1 MSRREFSRLLDE
13 DPLRAGQLAREGLAR
28 DPQAVLFEEAY
39 LNTLGYERLNQR
51 QGDKAIEVLRLN
63 ADAHPASA
71 NAMDSLSEA
80 LELIG
85 RHAAALEA
93 AERALSLLPGDQSVP
108 APQRKAL
115 EDALRTRIGR
125 LKKQERPGP

>member
-1 MSRREFSRLLDE
+1 M
-13 DPLRAGQLAREGLAR
+13 RAT
-28 DPQAVLFEEAY
+28 V
-39 LNTLGYERLNQR
+39 
-51 QGDKAIEVLRLN
+51 GDKAIEVLRLN